1 MKKTFKRMLI
11 FIISLLLLFCFS
23 FNIETS
29 AKEANSVNVY
39 LFYKVGCPHC
49 EKAEEFLNSYIE
61 EHNNINLSRYEKV
74 KNQELFDKFKNAFD
88 ITEEG
93 TPFIFIGG
101 KYFRGYNQTIE
112 LQLEYLLNKY
122 SNKDFVD
129 VGFLLVTNQ
138 KLPTNYIDTEEM
150 KYNLPILGDITPKDV
165 SLFGVSIILGFLDG
179 INPCGMWVLL
189 FIISMLIP
197 LNDKKKIWILG
208 GAFILTSGIFY
219 FIMMMSW
226 MTALKSLADE
236 SIFLIIMGVLAI
248 VVGGYNLYKYI
259 SSKIKNEDGCDV
271 TSADTKRKLTKK
283 IKEILSENNIWIA
296 LIGII
301 GVTLMVNLVELA
313 CSAGWPMIFS
323 NLLLI
328 NEIST
333 GGKIF
338 YTLIYI
344 LMFLIDDLIV
354 FTVAICSLK
363 IKAFSNKM
371 TKYSHLI
378 GGILM
383 ILFGILMIFFPSFLT
398 NPF

>member
-1 MKKTFKRMLI
+1 MKKTVKRA
-11 FIISLLLLFCFS
+11 FIILIALLLLFITNS
-23 FNIETS
+23 DLKVN
-29 AKEANSVNVY
+29 ANEPNNVNVY

-49 EKAEEFLNSYIE
+49 EDAEEFFNDYIE
-61 EHNNINLSRYEKV
+61 DYPNIKLSRYEKA
-74 KNQELFDKFKNAFD
+74 KNRDLFEKFQNAFD
-88 ITEEG
+88 FEEDG
-93 TPFIFIGG
+93 SPTIFVGG
-101 KYFRGYNQTIE
+101 KYFIGFSNTIQ
-112 LQLEYLLNKY
+112 LQIEYLLDKY

-129 VGFLLVTNQ
+129 VGYLLITNQ
-138 KLPTNYIDTEEM
+138 NLPTNYLDKEEM

-165 SLFGVSIILGFLDG
+165 SLFGVSLVLGFLDG

-226 MTALKSLADE
+226 MTALKSFAENNVLMIVMGALA
-236 SIFLIIMGVLAI
+236 LA
-248 VVGGYNLYKYI
+248 VGGYNLYKYI
-259 SSKIKNEDGCDV
+259 SSKIKKEEGCDV
-271 TSADTKRKLTKK
+271 TSAETKRKLTRKM
-283 IKEILSENNIWIA
+283 KEILSKNNIWIA
-296 LIGII
+296 LVGII
-301 GVTLMVNLVELA
+301 GITLMVNLVELA

-328 NEIST
+328 NNIST

-354 FTVAICSLK
+354 FGIAVCSLK

-371 TKYSHLI
+371 TKYSHLV